1 MSEREMTAKELV
13 GMVLYFGSIV
23 SAVYI
28 TLWLV
33 GVPL

>member
-1 MSEREMTAKELV
+1 MTAKELV
-13 GMVLYFGSIV
+13 GMVLYYGSFV
-23 SAVYI
+23 AALYI